1 MKIIDSCSL
10 FINDNE
16 NLVEIHAFI
25 LQSFGQNE
33 TSGIADENIDFSKR
47 PIPLCHQSII
57 AVYKTKVRY
66 SLARDERKKGV
77 SKWRKRT
84 QARDQEKQEARE
96 RGGKRKRKLSLS
108 LSLSFSLCTKKRE
121 REGGTGAGHPQV
133 PYERRVR
140 TSSGARAE
148 NPRDGSRHA
157 EIYKGLRASLFG
169 RGSQPPHER
178 YFIQRGWRRF
188 FFVSMSAAA
197 AFS

>member
-1 MKIIDSCSL
+1 MK
-10 FINDNE
+10 
-16 NLVEIHAFI
+16 
-25 LQSFGQNE
+25 
-33 TSGIADENIDFSKR
+33 
-47 PIPLCHQSII
+47 
-57 AVYKTKVRY
+57 
-66 SLARDERKKGV
+66 
-77 SKWRKRT
+77 
-84 QARDQEKQEARE
+84 
-96 RGGKRKRKLSLS
+96 GKRACQSGENARRRETKRNRKLAKGEASGRGS
-108 LSLSFSLCTKKRE
+108 ELSLSFSLCTKKRE